1 MDEKGR
7 NVIIVIVALI
17 IAIIFGY
24 VIMYIKTPSVEEKPI
39 ENNTTVEDVD
49 MDTLNFSHYLYDIDG
64 NLENETSAK
73 IMNSNVYL
81 TINGNEHVLNNFG
94 NPISVRVEHAI
105 TEEEF
110 NMVYVLTTNK
120 LYYIKDTEYES
131 TANSKLR
138 AAFTEVPVEDPVALA
153 IVNEYDSKTDYR
165 YPTVYLK
172 TKDDSIY
179 ISRFG
184 SDFTKYEEKE

>member
-1 MDEKGR
+1 
-7 NVIIVIVALI
+7 
-17 IAIIFGY
+17 
-24 VIMYIKTPSVEEKPI
+24 MYIKTPSVEEEPI

-49 MDTLNFSHYLYDIDG
+49 MDNLNFSHYLYDIDG

-105 TEEEF
+105 TEDEF

-120 LYYIKDTEYES
+120 LYYIKDVEYES

-138 AAFTEVPVEDPVALA
+138 ASFTEVPVEDPIAIA

-184 SDFTKYEEKE
+184 SEFTKYEEKE